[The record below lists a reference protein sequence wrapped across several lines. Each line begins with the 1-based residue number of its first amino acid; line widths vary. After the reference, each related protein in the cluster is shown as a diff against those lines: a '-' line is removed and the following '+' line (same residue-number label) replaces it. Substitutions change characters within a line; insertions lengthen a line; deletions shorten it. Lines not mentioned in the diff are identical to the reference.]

1 MKANVVTLD
10 NKPSGQIDLDD
21 AVFGLEPRADI
32 LHRVVEYQRAK
43 ARAGTHKTKDR
54 SEVSGTGKKPFKQK
68 GTGNARQG
76 TLRAPQHEGGGR
88 AHGPVVRSHAVS
100 LNKKV
105 RALGLKMA
113 LSSKQKEGALFILDT
128 TNVKDAKT
136 KLVAESFVAMG
147 LTKPLIIDVVD
158 ANQGFGKVVRN
169 VKNVN
174 ILPTQGAN
182 VFDIL
187 RHKQLVITKE
197 ALPLLVAR
205 FAAKAAPVAKAKETK
220 QPASKAKA
228 VKAAKKASAKK
239 PAVKKSAVAKA

>member
-1 MKANVVTLD
+1 MKANVVTLE
-10 NKPSGQIDLDD
+10 NKAAGEIELND
-21 AVFGLEPRADI
+21 AIFGVEPRADI

-100 LNKKV
+100 LNKKI

-113 LSSKQKEGALFILDT
+113 LSAKQKDGVLFIIDAAS
-128 TNVKDAKT
+128 VKDAKT
-136 KLVAESFVAMG
+136 KNVAASFAKMG
-147 LTKPLIIDVVD
+147 LTKTLIIDTAD
-158 ANQGFGKVVRN
+158 ANDGFGKVARN
-169 VKNVN
+169 LKDVN

-182 VFDIL
+182 VYDIL
-187 RHKQLVITKE
+187 RHKQLVITKDAVK
-197 ALPLLVAR
+197 ALEAR
-205 FAAKAAPVAKAKETK
+205 FAEKPKAVKAKEVK
-220 QPASKAKA
+220 KPAAKSKA
-228 VKAAKKASAKK
+228 VKAAKKTAAKK
-239 PAVKKSAVAKA
+239 PAKVKA